1 MCVQKG
7 YAQMTIRK
15 GLLHAVLSRV
25 VRMISRNPSMPILQH
40 VKLDADGSTLRVEA
54 TDLTTHIVASI
65 PCEGRFSACL
75 PGSALAAFIKPDDTK
90 DKQSIVELL
99 PEEGGKVTVA
109 IEAALS
115 TMAALSATDF
125 PVRAGD
131 KHASRDWLAAGTWQA
146 AQLGNA
152 LKWLLPAVG
161 TDTTRPAMTGVM
173 FTPDEIVGLDGH
185 RLHLIKMPGI
195 SGGPALLPGSAI
207 ATLLRVLPKSGEV
220 SAERAKDFVRFRCA
234 TGDVQWEIEAA
245 AMTDLHY
252 PPFRQ
257 VIPAE
262 GTEAFSTEVDREILL
277 HAINRMLKPKGSSRG
292 VRITV
297 NGAIK
302 LERDGDDG
310 STSRTVPVVSTTHDG
325 PDSVIGIDAGYLADA
340 LGGCS
345 DAVIARFNDAFGP
358 IRIDIGEGQVAVI
371 MPMRL

>member
-1 MCVQKG
+1 MIVQNGALFSALK
-7 YAQMTIRK
+7 A
-15 GLLHAVLSRV
+15 LVRV
-25 VRMISRNPSMPILQH
+25 IDHQPSIPALGHVRLE
-40 VKLDADGSTLRVEA
+40 ADGQQLVLDA
-54 TDLTTHIVASI
+54 TDLTTYMRATV
-65 PCEGRFSACL
+65 PCDGTLAACL
-75 PGSALAAFIKPDDTK
+75 LPGKSLLDFVKPSNATDQKSPIEFQPVEDGKVVVADDGALVTLTSALA
-90 DKQSIVELL
+90 
-99 PEEGGKVTVA
+99 EG
-109 IEAALS
+109 
-115 TMAALSATDF
+115 F
-125 PVRAGD
+125 PLRPGD
-131 KHASRDWLAAGTWQA
+131 KLALRDWLAAGTWSA
-146 AQLGNA
+146 PQLADA
-152 LKWLLPAVG
+152 LKWISMAVG

-245 AMTDLHY
+245 AMTDLHF

>member
-125 PVRAGD
+125 PVRRRRSSA
-131 KHASRDWLAAGTWQA
+131 
-146 AQLGNA
+146 
-152 LKWLLPAVG
+152 
-161 TDTTRPAMTGVM
+161 TR
-173 FTPDEIVGLDGH
+173 
-185 RLHLIKMPGI
+185 
-195 SGGPALLPGSAI
+195 
-207 ATLLRVLPKSGEV
+207 
-220 SAERAKDFVRFRCA
+220 
-234 TGDVQWEIEAA
+234 
-245 AMTDLHY
+245 
-252 PPFRQ
+252 
-257 VIPAE
+257 
-262 GTEAFSTEVDREILL
+262 
-277 HAINRMLKPKGSSRG
+277 
-292 VRITV
+292 
-297 NGAIK
+297 
-302 LERDGDDG
+302 
-310 STSRTVPVVSTTHDG
+310 
-325 PDSVIGIDAGYLADA
+325 
-340 LGGCS
+340 
-345 DAVIARFNDAFGP
+345 
-358 IRIDIGEGQVAVI
+358 
-371 MPMRL
+371 